1 MCPSKDRACVLCGLR
16 VPILRCGRLVPGNKN
31 MKNILGNSS
40 LGFTKWCVALIAA
53 GWMGAGNNSFA
64 TLNYFE
70 DFTTAGVLTANGWTA
85 FSGAGSSALTASS
98 PGLNYVGLTS
108 SGNAVT
114 VGNSGEDAYK
124 AATTSNTSGDLY
136 ASFLIN
142 VSAAQATGDY
152 FVSFYSKATAGGG
165 YFGRLFIKS
174 TTGGYLLGVSKNS
187 TTAVWD
193 TTARSLN
200 TTYLVV
206 VKMARVG
213 TNTSTTTDDPT
224 FVFVNPAL
232 GGVEPSPTITG
243 AVSGADTYAGIDG
256 IALRQGSST
265 AAPTLKIGAIRYGTS
280 WADVTPAGG
289 SSSPSIT
296 PSVSTLTGF
305 ATTAGTASAVQTFTV
320 TGANL
325 SADVTVTAPTGFEVA
340 SDGATFA
347 GSKILTQSAGAVS
360 GTISVRIAASTA
372 QGALASANVTLVS
385 GATSA
390 NVAVSGTVTAAGT
403 PSVTVSPSS
412 ATGLTNYVG
421 QVSASTNY
429 TVTGTNLVS
438 NLLVSASTNAIEV
451 STNSSTGY
459 TNSFSLAPSVD
470 GTLTN
475 TVYVRISAL
484 APAGAVSATV
494 GNVSGVASNNFTVS
508 GTVTTPALTLVLDP
522 TTVAENA
529 GASASTGTVGI
540 PASLS
545 SNLVVN
551 LASTNTAAATVQT
564 SVTITAGQTSAT
576 FPIAAVA
583 NSSSYGIATTAIEAS
598 NSNYTTA
605 SATLMVTN
613 VDVPPAPL
621 AVKGWINE
629 FHYDNANTDSGE
641 FVEIVLAPGTSTS
654 NVSVVLYNGFD
665 GKPYTT
671 GTPAQST
678 FALSQFLAGESSN
691 GYTIYSLA
699 IPGIQNGP
707 DGLVLIID
715 GVPEDLVSYE
725 GSFAATDGLAAG
737 YTLPDIGIA
746 QTGTEAVGSSL
757 YRYGPGNTG
766 RDFAWAKATVATPGQ
781 VNAGQTLGAT
791 GVQGT
796 GTLAIANTTASSP
809 FLTQNIFPKA
819 TAGQTVSLTL
829 TGTLSS
835 RTISSMSVVVPA
847 AFTGLSTGNVTVS
860 GTGAGAAATT
870 LSGSTLNITGLVVDQ
885 LNPVTINIAG
895 LTTPETSGDLANDGN
910 YPFTVQTGVDGNL
923 QSLLI
928 QPIAVVTI
936 PIANLGDV
944 DASGLSLDVEKTVAV
959 QGVCTEE
966 NFNSTSSTSAYLQ
979 SGQPNGILKAGI
991 NIFSAQKD
999 LFVRGSEYVVTGSV
1013 LNYSGLTRIVVAE
1026 RSQVVLLGTAT
1037 AVPTPVTL
1045 TIDQLT
1051 AAHEAYE
1058 GSLVRVVGLSKVS
1071 GTWAL
1076 TVVGT
1081 VTSGSNIILAN
1092 SGVNLTTRLNVG
1104 STALTEPIYPTAIT
1118 GIYGQFVAVTPFTG
1132 GGQIQ
1137 PRDQAD
1143 IQDAPGLR
1151 LTFAEAYLF
1160 ESTNPPLGGSIVSGA
1175 LTVSRTGADTSA
1187 ALVVALSASP
1197 TGLLKFPASVTI
1209 PAGQETATVT
1219 VEAIDNSGFNAAGF
1233 TNVTLTASALGSGLG
1248 DGSAT
1253 IIVLEDEASAPAD
1266 TERPLITL
1274 IGANPQ
1280 LVANGAVYT
1289 DLKATVTDNVDASR
1303 EITGTGTVNTAVAG
1317 DYTITYNASDAAG
1330 NAAIAVLRTVTV
1342 AGPVVVESTYADWS
1356 GGSTLDS
1363 AGLAKYAIGGASSLT
1378 ANDGVKPTTALT
1390 GGFLVITAIVRT
1402 DNSSL
1407 TVVGQAVTD
1416 LANYASGTGLTTLNG
1431 VETTD
1436 QAGVPTGHK
1445 RKTFSVAQ
1453 ETDARK
1459 FMRLS
1464 ASLAL
1469 SGTNTTVSVARDSGG
1484 ATFLQVTGATAGS
1497 TSGGT
1502 ATSDKR
1508 TVYYFASD
1516 TTSSPTYAGGAW
1528 PYVIVQGQLSA
1539 GAEVTA
1545 TLTKNSSGVLLV
1557 NGRPAYQYI
1566 GNSSSSTANA
1576 VSGTWPAM
1584 KADGT
1589 KTMTGPSGTIQ

>member
-1 MCPSKDRACVLCGLR
+1 
-16 VPILRCGRLVPGNKN
+16 
-31 MKNILGNSS
+31 MKNILGNSNF
-40 LGFTKWCVALIAA
+40 GFTKWCVALIAA
-53 GWMGAGNNSFA
+53 GWMGMGNNSFA

-70 DFTTAGVLTANGWTA
+70 DFTTAGVLTANGWAA
-85 FSGAGSSALTASS
+85 FSGAGTSALTASL
-98 PGLNYVGLTS
+98 PGLSYVGLSS
-108 SGNAVT
+108 SGNGVT
-114 VGNSGEDAYK
+114 VGNTGEDAYK
-124 AATTSNTSGDLY
+124 GTATSNTSGDLY
-136 ASFLIN
+136 ASALIN

-152 FVSFYSKATAGGG
+152 FLSFYSKATTGGG
-165 YFGRLFIKS
+165 YFGRVFIKS
-174 TTGGYLLGVSKNS
+174 TTGGYLLGISKNS
-187 TTAVWD
+187 TATTAVWD
-193 TTARSLN
+193 TNTRSFG

-206 VKMARVG
+206 LKVARAG

-224 FVFVNPAL
+224 FLFVNPAL

-265 AAPTLKIGAIRYGTS
+265 AAPTLRIGAIRYGTT
-280 WADVTPAGG
+280 WADVTPAGS
-289 SSSPSIT
+289 SSSPSVT

-305 ATTAGTASAVQTFTV
+305 TTTAGTASAAQTFTV

-340 SDGATFA
+340 TNGTDFA
-347 GSKILTQSAGAVS
+347 ASKTLTQTTGAVS

-372 QGALASANVTLVS
+372 EGALASANVTLVS

-390 NVAVSGTVTAAGT
+390 NVAVSGTVTAAGAAAV
-403 PSVTVSPSS
+403 SVT
-412 ATGLTNYVG
+412 G
-421 QVSASTNY
+421 
-429 TVTGTNLVS
+429 
-438 NLLVSASTNAIEV
+438 
-451 STNSSTGY
+451 
-459 TNSFSLAPSVD
+459 
-470 GTLTN
+470 GTLTAFS
-475 TVYVRISAL
+475 TVLGTASAAQSFTVAGSNL
-484 APAGAVSATV
+484 TSAITVTAPAGFELSTDAASYASSKTLTQ
-494 GNVSGVASNNFTVS
+494 VSGTVAATTISVRIAASTAAGTLASANVTVAATGVTTANVAVS

-529 GASASTGTVGI
+529 GANASTGTVGI
-540 PASLS
+540 PASLGTD
-545 SNLVVN
+545 LIVN
-551 LASTNTAAATVQT
+551 LTSANTAAATVPA
-564 SVTITAGQTSAT
+564 SVTITSGQTSAT

-583 NSSSYGIATTAIEAS
+583 NSSSYGPATTAIEAS

-605 SATLMVTN
+605 SATLTVTN
-613 VDVPPAPL
+613 VDVPTAPL
-621 AVKGWINE
+621 AAKGWINE
-629 FHYDNANTDSGE
+629 FHYDNTGTDAGE
-641 FVEIVLAPGTSTS
+641 FVEIVLADTTPTT
-654 NVSVVLYNGFD
+654 NVSVVLYASTA
-665 GKPYTT
+665 PY
-671 GTPAQST
+671 GTASD
-678 FALSQFLAGESSN
+678 LASFTKGVSAN
-691 GYTIYSLA
+691 GYTIYSKTF
-699 IPGIQNGP
+699 PVNGIQNGTC
-707 DGLVLIID
+707 GIALIID
-715 GVPEDLVSYE
+715 NVVEEFISYE
-725 GSFAATDGLAAG
+725 GSVVATSGAAAG
-737 YTLPDIGIA
+737 YTSKDIGISEA
-746 QTGTEAVGSSL
+746 GTEVAGGSL
-757 YRYGPGNTG
+757 YRYGPGSVG
-766 RDFAWAKATVATPGQ
+766 ADFAWAKATVATPGQ
-781 VNAGQTLGAT
+781 VNAGQNLGAT

-796 GTLAIANTTASSP
+796 GTLAIANGTANSA
-809 FLTQNIFPKA
+809 FVTQNIFPKA

-829 TGTLSS
+829 TGTLTSG
-835 RTISSMSVVVPA
+835 TISSMSVVVPA
-847 AFTGLSTGNVTVS
+847 AFTELSLGNVAVS
-860 GTGAGAAATT
+860 GTGSGTAVKT
-870 LSGSTLNITGLVVDQ
+870 LSGSTLTITGLVVDQ

-895 LTTPETSGDLANDGN
+895 LRTPETAGDLTKDGN

-944 DASGLSLDVEKTVAV
+944 DANGVSLDVGKTVAV

-979 SGQPNGILKAGI
+979 SGQPDGVLKAGI
-991 NIFSAQKD
+991 NIYSGQRN
-999 LFVRGSEYVVTGSV
+999 LFVRGDEYVVTGSV
-1013 LNYSGLTRIVVAE
+1013 LNYNGLTELVVAAS
-1026 RSQVVLLGTAT
+1026 SQVVRLGTAS

-1045 TIDQLT
+1045 TIAELT

-1081 VTSGSNIILAN
+1081 VTSGSNIILA
-1092 SGVNLTTRLNVG
+1092 SGGVNLTARLNVG

-1118 GIYGQFVAVTPFTG
+1118 GIYGQFVATSPYTG

-1151 LTFAEAYLF
+1151 LAFAEGYLY
-1160 ESTNPPLGGSIVSGA
+1160 ESTTPPLGGAIVSGA

-1197 TGLLKFPASVTI
+1197 TGVVQFPASVTI
-1209 PAGQETATVT
+1209 PAGQESAIVT
-1219 VEAIDNSGFNAAGF
+1219 IEAIDNSAFDAAGS
-1233 TNVTLTASALGSGLG
+1233 TNVTLTGSALGSGLSN
-1248 DGSAT
+1248 GSAT
-1253 IIVLEDEASAPAD
+1253 IMILEDEASAD
-1266 TERPLITL
+1266 TIKPEITL

-1289 DLKATVTDNVDASR
+1289 DLKATVTDNVDAPR
-1303 EITGTGTVNTAVAG
+1303 EIEGTGTVNTAVAG
-1317 DYTITYNASDAAG
+1317 DYTITYNTSDAAG
-1330 NAAIAVLRTVTV
+1330 NAAIQVTRTVRV
-1342 AGPVVVESTYADWS
+1342 AGPVMVESTYAVWS
-1356 GGSTLDS
+1356 GGATLDS

-1416 LANYASGTGLTTLNG
+1416 LANYASGTGVTTVNG

-1436 QAGVPTGHK
+1436 QTGVPTGHK

-1453 ETDARK
+1453 GSDARK
-1459 FMRLS
+1459 FIRLS
-1464 ASLAL
+1464 ASLSL

-1508 TVYYFASD
+1508 TIYYYAPD
-1516 TTSSPTYAGGAW
+1516 TTSSPIYTGGAW
-1528 PYVIVQGQLSA
+1528 PYVIVQGQLSSGA
-1539 GAEVTA
+1539 GVTA
-1545 TLTKNSSGVLLV
+1545 TLTKNSSGMLLV
-1557 NGRPAYQYI
+1557 NGLPAYQYV
-1566 GNSSSSTANA
+1566 GDSGSTTANG
-1576 VSGTWPAM
+1576 VGGTWPGM
-1584 KADGT
+1584 KVDGT
-1589 KTMTGPSGTIQ
+1589 KTTTAPGGTLQ